1 MEDISIDGSRN
12 VYFVP
17 TVKFNAK
24 DGNCELSGESFL
36 EETEDF
42 YAPLLQWLRDFT
54 EHVKIPITFNYKLT
68 YFNTSSSRCILDM
81 LKILKKYEKEGGEVA
96 VNWYYDEDD
105 LDMEEALEDY
115 IIATGLKINLCPT

>member
-1 MEDISIDGSRN
+1 MENIDISGTRD

-17 TVKFNAK
+17 TVRFDAET
-24 DGNCELSGESFL
+24 GVCELSGESFL

-42 YAPLLQWLRDFT
+42 YDPLKKWLKQYI
-54 EHVKIPITFNYKLT
+54 EEEKKPITFNYKLT

-81 LKILKKYEKEGGEVA
+81 LKILKKYEDEGGDVT

-115 IIATGLKINLCPT
+115 IIATGLNINLHPY